1 MIEIRFFADSGRGMV
16 GMSILGHA
24 GAGPRGADLIC
35 ASATMLAYTAA
46 QAVQELWEEGRL
58 REWPM
63 VFLKDGEARLCVCP
77 RPEDHD
83 RVAQVFRT
91 VQCGAR
97 VLAHNFPHHVRLL
110 ECFAAQSAELTIEN

>member
-1 MIEIRFFADSGRGMV
+1 MIEIQFFGDPRRGLV

-35 ASATMLAYTAA
+35 ASATMLAYAAA

-58 REWPM
+58 AEGPT
-63 VFLKDGEARLCVCP
+63 VILKDGEARLCVCP
-77 RPEDHD
+77 RRED
-83 RVAQVFRT
+83 RARAVQIFRT

-97 VLAHNFPHHVRLL
+97 VLAHNFPQHVRLL
-110 ECFAAQSAELTIEN
+110 PPRRL